1 MQGDVYFQKATL
13 DYFCNEYVRY
23 KYKHDDTAWTPWK
36 LIAQDQESVAKI
48 KGLERGITQDNYTI
62 DFNTIKTNW
71 MSISRNNPNCPPT
84 NEYGILS
91 VYGDGF
97 TAVQTFT
104 NVTGVDLVYKRS
116 LAGGNWQPWK
126 LIAQDQEGVAKIKG
140 LQRVNGVEEKPNTW
154 NGFDDIITC
163 EYIIQLGN
171 KNAPDINWGILKT
184 RTNGSH
190 AGIHQPIP
198 TDPPDPFEPIPL
210 CI

>member
-1 MQGDVYFQKATL
+1 
-13 DYFCNEYVRY
+13 
-23 KYKHDDTAWTPWK
+23 
-36 LIAQDQESVAKI
+36 VAKI

-190 AGIHQPIP
+190 AGLQEYRTIQGKIYQREFGTGKWGSWKLIAQPQTALTNRIEELEEKIEQLE
-198 TDPPDPFEPIPL
+198 TIL
-210 CI
+210 RKTKL